1 MALFTMNLP
10 KTEPCYIIAEI
21 GVNHRGDVCLA
32 KEMIKAA
39 KDSGADAVKFQTFTA
54 DALVSINTPKVK
66 YQETTTDVNESH
78 YDMIKALEF
87 KRDDH
92 LPVIEFCQSLDID
105 FISTPYD
112 VDSADFLNSI
122 GVTIFKTASADIVDL
137 DLHNY
142 LAKLNKRVIIATGMS
157 TLGEVEEAVKIYQAH
172 NTLDKVT
179 LLHCVSNYPCQ
190 HKSLNIRSMQTLAN
204 AFGTDVGFSDH
215 SIGSIGAT
223 VSVSLGAA
231 VIEKHFTLDKLMN
244 GPDHKA
250 SSTPEEFS
258 ELVQS
263 IRTAELCLG
272 KLSKVVVE
280 EELQM
285 RSVSRKS
292 LFLKKGILEGQ
303 IISNDDIC
311 LKRPGTG
318 LYAKYRKVIAGSK
331 AARNLAHGK
340 MLAFGDFCE

>member
-1 MALFTMNLP
+1 MNLC
-10 KTEPCYIIAEI
+10 KTESCYIIAEI
-21 GVNHRGDVCLA
+21 GVNHGGDVSLA

-39 KDSGADAVKFQTFTA
+39 KESGADAVKFQTFTA
-54 DALVSINTPKVK
+54 ESLVSINTPKVK

-92 LPVIEFCQSLDID
+92 LPVIEYCQSLNID

-112 VDSADFLNSI
+112 VESADFLNSI

-142 LAKLNKRVIIATGMS
+142 LAKLNKRVIVATGMS
-157 TLGEVEEAVKIYQAH
+157 TLGEIEDTIKIYQAN

-190 HKSLNIRSMQTLAN
+190 HQSLNIRSMQTLAK

-215 SIGSIGAT
+215 SIGSIGAI
-223 VSVSLGAA
+223 VSVSLGAT
-231 VIEKHFTLDKLMN
+231 VIEKHFTLDKHMN

-258 ELVQS
+258 ELVLS

-272 KLSKVVVE
+272 TLNKVVVD

-292 LFLKKGILEGQ
+292 LFLKNDILEGQ

-331 AARNLAHGK
+331 AVRDLTRGK

>member
-1 MALFTMNLP
+1 MAFITMNLC
-10 KTEPCYIIAEI
+10 KTESCYIIAEI
-21 GVNHRGDVCLA
+21 GVNHGGDVSLA

-39 KDSGADAVKFQTFTA
+39 KESGADAVKFQTFTA
-54 DALVSINTPKVK
+54 ESLVSINTPKVR

-78 YDMIKALEF
+78 YDMIKTLEF

-92 LPVIEFCQSLDID
+92 LPVIEYCQSLNID

-112 VDSADFLNSI
+112 VESADFLNSI

-142 LAKLNKRVIIATGMS
+142 LAKLNKRVIVATGMS
-157 TLGEVEEAVKIYQAH
+157 TLGEIEDTIKIYQAN

-190 HKSLNIRSMQTLAN
+190 HQSLNIRSMQTLAK

-215 SIGSIGAT
+215 SIGSIGAI
-223 VSVSLGAA
+223 VSVSLGAT
-231 VIEKHFTLDKLMN
+231 VIEKHFTLDKHMN

-258 ELVQS
+258 ELVLS

-272 KLSKVVVE
+272 TLNKVVVD

-292 LFLKKGILEGQ
+292 LFLKKDILEGQ

-331 AARNLAHGK
+331 AARDLTRGK
-340 MLAFGDFCE
+340 MLAFGDFL

>member
-1 MALFTMNLP
+1 MNLR

-21 GVNHRGDVCLA
+21 GVNHGGDVSLA
-32 KEMIKAA
+32 KEMIRAA

-92 LPVIEFCQSLDID
+92 LPVIEFCQSLNID

-157 TLGEVEEAVKIYQAH
+157 TLGEIEDAVKIYQAH

-204 AFGTDVGFSDH
+204 AFGADVGFSDH
-215 SIGSIGAT
+215 SIGSIGAI
-223 VSVSLGAA
+223 VSVSLGAT
-231 VIEKHFTLDKLMN
+231 VIEKHFTLDKSN
-244 GPDHKA
+244 EWARP
-250 SSTPEEFS
+250 
-258 ELVQS
+258 Q
-263 IRTAELCLG
+263 
-272 KLSKVVVE
+272 
-280 EELQM
+280 
-285 RSVSRKS
+285 
-292 LFLKKGILEGQ
+292 GI
-303 IISNDDIC
+303 
-311 LKRPGTG
+311 K
-318 LYAKYRKVIAGSK
+318 YAGRI
-331 AARNLAHGK
+331 
-340 MLAFGDFCE
+340 

>member
-1 MALFTMNLP
+1 MNLR
-10 KTEPCYIIAEI
+10 KTERCYIIAEI
-21 GVNHRGDVCLA
+21 GVNHGGNVSLA
-32 KEMIKAA
+32 KEMIIAA
-39 KDSGADAVKFQTFTA
+39 KDAGADAVKFQTFTA
-54 DALVSINTPKVK
+54 ETLVSIDTPKVK
-66 YQETTTDVNESH
+66 YQETTTDVGESH
-78 YDMIKALEF
+78 FDMIKALEF

-92 LPVIEFCQSLDID
+92 LPVMEFCQSLEID

-137 DLHNY
+137 DLHHY
-142 LAKLNKRVIIATGMS
+142 LARLNKRVIIATGMS
-157 TLGEVEEAVKIYQAH
+157 TLGEIEDATKIYQAH
-172 NTLDKVT
+172 NTLDQVT

-190 HKSLNIRSMQTLAN
+190 HESLNLRAMQTLAN
-204 AFGTDVGFSDH
+204 AFGTAVGFSDH
-215 SIGSIGAT
+215 STGSIAAT
-223 VSVSLGAA
+223 VSVALGAT
-231 VIEKHFTLDKLMN
+231 VIEKHFTLDQSMS

-250 SSTPEEFS
+250 SSTPAEFS

-272 KLSKVVVE
+272 MLNKVVVD

-292 LFLKKGILEGQ
+292 LFLKKDIPKGQ
-303 IISNDDIC
+303 TISNDDIC

-331 AARNLAHGK
+331 AARNLTQGT
-340 MLAFGDFCE
+340 MLALGDFCE